1 MAGML
6 GLGALSRG
14 CSLEMSPYLP
24 DLLPILL
31 GSVNGSIGNHA
42 CPPELRCVAAWVIG
56 RYSYFWF
63 DAESQGTRDIQHQKD
78 ILGCLLG
85 SMLQGPPKFQAA
97 VCAAL
102 CAIFEGC
109 SSR

>member
-1 MAGML
+1 ML

-14 CSLEMSPYLP
+14 CCDEMSPYLP
-24 DLLPILL
+24 DLLPFLL
-31 GSVNGSIGNHA
+31 GSVNGTIGDHA

-56 RYSYFWF
+56 RYSYFCF
-63 DAESQGTRDIQHQKD
+63 DGDNHTTKDIQHQKD

-85 SMLQGPPKFQAA
+85 SMLEGPPKFQAA

-102 CAIFEGC
+102 CAIFESC
-109 SSR
+109 SGR